1 MTAPR
6 PSTGAASAA
15 KRRDSKLWSETFDVR
30 LGATQ
35 PLSPKEIKRQEV
47 RGWGVRVRVGVGVG
61 MGVRVRVAVEVE
73 VEVGVRVRVRAGLR
87 VREGVR

>member
-6 PSTGAASAA
+6 VSTFQPAAPAS

-30 LGATQ
+30 LGAAQ

-47 RGWGVRVRVGVGVG
+47 KISEFLSVYFLFQSVQVHYFNS
-61 MGVRVRVAVEVE
+61 
-73 VEVGVRVRVRAGLR
+73 LF
-87 VREGVR
+87 